1 METFTLPQQPTTARQ
16 AQAFEPSPQ
25 QAAIFDWV
33 ANGTGSAVIEAVAG
47 AGKTTTLVKALG
59 LTKGEAAF
67 CAYNKAIALEIE
79 SKVKPLG
86 LGNRVKTGTVHSFG
100 NGILRKAFPKTSIQ
114 AGKLG
119 IIAKKMV
126 ERKMLT
132 KPYLNTFAI
141 KAAGMAKQV
150 GIGIICPIHDYREW
164 MKMVNHYSLQDCLPS
179 YAKLDEAIEVAQKLL
194 EASNKNCSQMID
206 FDDMVYIPVLMKL
219 RAKQYNWIFLDEA
232 QDTNIVRRELVKLM
246 LAPNGRLVA
255 VGDSR
260 QAIYGFTGADH
271 EAMDNICNDFNAVRL
286 PLTTTYRC
294 PKSVVEV
301 AQQWVS
307 HIQAAETAP
316 EGVVDTAELATLI
329 ANKGFDP
336 NDAILCRVTKPLVA
350 LAFRL
355 ISNSI
360 PCHVEGRSIGAGLIK
375 LIKKFKV
382 ETVGELYP
390 KLSRW
395 LSDELASAVEN
406 DSDSRCDYVEDQA
419 ATLQVLADQ
428 CDKADEIQVL
438 ISLIESLFGDTEA
451 GKSNILT
458 LSTIHKAKGREW
470 ERVFALGMDSYS
482 PSKWARQPWEMVQE
496 SNLCYVQVTRAKKH
510 LTFIEA

>member
-1 METFTLPQQPTTARQ
+1 METFT
-16 AQAFEPSPQ
+16 PSPQ
-25 QAAIFDWV
+25 QSAIFDWITD
-33 ANGTGSAVIEAVAG
+33 GSGSAVIEAVAG

-59 LTKGEAAF
+59 LTRGDVAF
-67 CAYNKAIALEIE
+67 CAYNKSIAVEIE
-79 SKVKPLG
+79 DKVKPMG
-86 LGNRVKTGTVHSFG
+86 LGSRVKTGTVHSFG

-150 GIGIICPIHDYREW
+150 GIGIICHPGDTGAWLRMI
-164 MKMVNHYSLQDCLPS
+164 NHYSLQDALPT
-179 YAKLDEAIEVAQKLL
+179 YAKLSEGIEVAQKLL
-194 EASNKNCSQMID
+194 DASNKNCSQMID

-219 RAKQYNWIFLDEA
+219 RAKQYDWIFLDEA

-246 LAPNGRLVA
+246 LSPNGRLVA

-271 EAMDNICNDFNAVRL
+271 EAMDNICNDFGAIRL

-316 EGVVDTAELATLI
+316 EGTVDMAELSALI
-329 ANKGFDP
+329 ANKEFTAE
-336 NDAILCRVTKPLVA
+336 DAILCRVTKPLVA

-355 ISNSI
+355 ISNGI
-360 PCHVEGRSIGAGLIK
+360 PCHVEGRSIGAGLVK

-395 LSDELASAVEN
+395 LSDEMASAVEN

-428 CDKADEIQVL
+428 CDKADDISVL
-438 ISLIESLFGDTEA
+438 IALIESLFGDSEA

-470 ERVFALGMDSYS
+470 ERVFALGMNSYS

-496 SNLCYVQVTRAKKH
+496 NNLCYVQVTRAKKH
-510 LTFIEA
+510 LTLVEG